1 MEIKKIY
8 EDENTLKIGIKG
20 RLDTMTA
27 PELENFLKQEIGE
40 RKSLDLDLQD
50 LEYIS
55 SAGLRVILSAQKVMN
70 RQGNMVL
77 RNVREEVMDVFEIT
91 GFVDILTIQ

>member
-1 MEIKKIY
+1 M
-8 EDENTLKIGIKG
+8 
-20 RLDTMTA
+20 
-27 PELENFLKQEIGE
+27 
-40 RKSLDLDLQD
+40 
-50 LEYIS
+50 
-55 SAGLRVILSAQKVMN
+55 ILSAQKVMN